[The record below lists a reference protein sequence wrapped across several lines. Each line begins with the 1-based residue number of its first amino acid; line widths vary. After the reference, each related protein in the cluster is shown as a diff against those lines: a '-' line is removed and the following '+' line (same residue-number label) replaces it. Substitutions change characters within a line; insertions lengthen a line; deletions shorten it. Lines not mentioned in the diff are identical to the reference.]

1 MKVLYILFALLVI
14 GNLNAQ
20 TLERFS
26 IDSGGTSVTAGGIN
40 ILYTIG
46 EVQIAER
53 TSATL
58 SVSEGFIVPQSL
70 SIRVNPIVFLQGPGT
85 DPFAGELSLMRD
97 NLRTANP
104 VLIPTTSPYDGSI
117 CDPSVFLITGTNAIV
132 DWIFVELRDPTDP
145 SVVITAQSALLQRDG
160 DVVGPDGSTSLQF
173 SVPQSSYYIAITHR
187 NHLGI
192 LSANPIALSQSTT
205 VIDMTQNLSSVFGG
219 SLAVAQLSNSLFA
232 LISGD
237 VIPDGQILTTDYLD
251 SLPEVGLSGYLATD
265 TNMDG
270 QVLNTDILLLT
281 LPNVGRSQQY

>member
-192 LSANPIALSQSTT
+192 LSANPIALSPSTT
-205 VIDMTQNLSSVFGG
+205 VVDMTQNLSSVFGG
-219 SLAVAQLSNSLFA
+219 NLAVAQLSNGLFA

>member
-1 MKVLYILFALLVI
+1 MKVLYILFAFLVI

-192 LSANPIALSQSTT
+192 LSANPIALSPSTT

-219 SLAVAQLSNSLFA
+219 SLAVAQLSNGLFA

-251 SLPEVGLSGYLATD
+251 SLPEVGLSGYLTTD

>member
-160 DVVGPDGSTSLQF
+160 DVVGPDGRTSLQF

>member
-1 MKVLYILFALLVI
+1 MKVLYILFTLLVI

-192 LSANPIALSQSTT
+192 LSANPIALSPSTT

-219 SLAVAQLSNSLFA
+219 SLAVAQLSNGLFA

>member
-1 MKVLYILFALLVI
+1 MKVLYILFTLLVI

-219 SLAVAQLSNSLFA
+219 SLAVAQLSNGLFA